1 MLQSPVV
8 RFRNPKTGRS
18 VTIVATMHIG
28 TAAYYDQLRVMINE
42 MESAGAIVCFESPRP
57 TTKQEWAAASD
68 EERAAWDGERLGRR
82 EFNKA
87 AGRYLGWVNQSAAL
101 GRPPSWRNA
110 DMARLEYV
118 RRAGPQNLLIQQHGM
133 AEGFMGLTQD
143 QREAFAGG
151 GYAVGVRLAQFVPL
165 DLLRRLLARL
175 MGDAARRI
183 DDARVEE
190 RNRHALASLPPGSDA
205 VLPWGG
211 AHLRG
216 LAAGLRKAGYR
227 RRATTWVTVGK
238 LPAFW
243 PCVEAMWAGGRALYA
258 APRARGDNPPP
269 SSRPDSPA

>member
-28 TAAYYDQLRVMINE
+28 TAAYYDQLRAMINE

-101 GRPPSWRNA
+101 GN
-110 DMARLEYV
+110 
-118 RRAGPQNLLIQQHGM
+118 
-133 AEGFMGLTQD
+133 
-143 QREAFAGG
+143 
-151 GYAVGVRLAQFVPL
+151 
-165 DLLRRLLARL
+165 
-175 MGDAARRI
+175 DAARRI